1 MAVPERSV
9 GFIGLG
15 KMGEPMV
22 RRLAAGGVRVLGYD
36 VAPGRAGELADVLTP
51 VDRPAAATKD
61 VAAVILMLPDSNVVE
76 KVVHD
81 GGLAGALD
89 PATLLVDMSSSEPT
103 RTRALADRLAES
115 GLTLVDA
122 PVSGGVSGARAG
134 TLTIMAGGPDDAV
147 ARLEP
152 LLSLMGRVRH
162 VGGVGSG
169 HALKALNNL
178 MSAAHLLASSEA
190 ILAGERFGLD
200 PAVMLEAINGSSGR
214 SGSTENKWPNYVLPG
229 SYDSGFTAG
238 LLLKDIRI
246 ALELANA
253 TGAPAA
259 HAARTVELWD
269 RAVRRLG
276 PGADHT
282 EIARWLY
289 EHPEEDR

>member
-1 MAVPERSV
+1 MPDRSV

-22 RRLAAGGVRVLGYD
+22 RRLAADGVRVLGYD
-36 VAPGRAGELADVLTP
+36 VAPGRAGELVDVLTP
-51 VDRPAAATKD
+51 TDTPAATATD

-76 KVVHD
+76 KVVLES
-81 GGLAGALD
+81 GLADALD

-103 RTRALADRLAES
+103 RTRALAGQLAER

-134 TLTIMAGGPDDAV
+134 TLTIMVGGPDEAV

-152 LLSLMGRVRH
+152 VLTLMGRMRH

-178 MSAAHLLASSEA
+178 LSAAHLLATSEA
-190 ILAGERFGLD
+190 VVAGERFGLD

-238 LLLKDIRI
+238 LMVKDIRI
-246 ALELANA
+246 ALELATA
-253 TGAPAA
+253 TGAPAG
-259 HAARTVELWD
+259 HAARTVELWE
-269 RAVRRLG
+269 RAVNRLG

>member
-1 MAVPERSV
+1 MPDVSV

-22 RRLAAGGVRVLGYD
+22 RRLAAGGVRVLGHD
-36 VAPGRAGELADVLTP
+36 AMAGRAGELADVLTP
-51 VDRPAAATKD
+51 VDSPADAARGVT
-61 VAAVILMLPDSNVVE
+61 AVILMLPDSNVVE
-76 KVVHD
+76 KVVLD

-89 PATLLVDMSSSEPT
+89 SATLLVDMSSSEPT
-103 RTRALADRLAES
+103 RTRVLASRLAED

-134 TLTIMAGGPDDAV
+134 TLTIMAGGSDDSIG
-147 ARLEP
+147 RLQP
-152 LLSLMGRVRH
+152 MLSLMGRVRH
-162 VGGVGSG
+162 VGGVGCG
-169 HALKALNNL
+169 HALKSLNNL
-178 MSAAHLLASSEA
+178 LSAAHLLASSEA
-190 ILAGERFGLD
+190 IVAGERFGLD
-200 PAVMLEAINGSSGR
+200 PGVMLEAINGSSGR
-214 SGSTENKWPNYVLPG
+214 SGSTENKWPNHVLPG

-276 PGADHT
+276 PDADHT

-289 EHPEEDR
+289 DHPEEDR